1 MLTICI
7 SSAQLVH
14 TSRDP
19 MLDNVILEPMRCE
32 EVMKKEPSQSGPA
45 LGMDGAQEPTGTNAL
60 AISMET
66 GSLSSSQCGKWWF
79 TG

>member
-14 TSRDP
+14 MSRDL
-19 MLDNVILEPMRCE
+19 MLDSVILEPMRCE
-32 EVMKKEPSQSGPA
+32 EVVKKEPGQSGPG
-45 LGMDGAQEPTGTNAL
+45 LGMEGAQECTGTNAL